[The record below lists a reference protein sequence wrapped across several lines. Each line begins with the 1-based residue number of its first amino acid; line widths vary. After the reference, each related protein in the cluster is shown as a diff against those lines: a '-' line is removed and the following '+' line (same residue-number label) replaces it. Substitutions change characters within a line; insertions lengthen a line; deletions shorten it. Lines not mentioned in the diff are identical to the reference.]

1 MKRLL
6 YFDTKYLISELKPM
20 FGLKYL
26 REDIFA
32 GITVACIA
40 IPLSLAI
47 AMASSASPG
56 VGLISAIVG
65 GIIAALFGGTRLA
78 VTGPAAAMAI
88 LIASC
93 IETYGLAGLLVIGLI
108 CGVLQVFFGLLK
120 LGRYARLVPLPVIAA
135 FTAGIGFIIFVGQLP
150 KALQLPTPDQNH
162 VFYVIQHIG
171 HYITSMNRMAFVLAI
186 ITLLILKILP
196 RYVPLAPTPL
206 IAVAIPTAI
215 VYFFGLSDIKLVG
228 TIPHSL
234 PMPSMPNF
242 SGIKDWGPLIISALE
257 IFALASLETL
267 LSSSA
272 TDSIGKGDLHNP
284 NQELIGQGL
293 ANTGVALFGGIPVTG
308 VIARSSVN
316 VAAGAVTRRSPI
328 IHSLVILAVVYLFP
342 HLVEMIPVAALAGIL
357 LSAAIS
363 MMNIEALFDFWK
375 TNKSEAIIYV
385 VTFFMIIATDLIKG
399 VQAGIIVAFLMVGLR
414 MLATESNIKLWASKQ
429 VLRVSLT
436 GGMTFW
442 SFEKLNKIQNYIAT
456 CTKLRFIIFE
466 LDQLQGMDT
475 TGARHLVNASK
486 EIAVH
491 GVKVIFHKPY
501 GDQRKI
507 IALATENKPT
517 YFITSSESEIRHLLE
532 QSGIQNSAHDIFK
545 QSMQKFLGEHA
556 RENQQLIKSLE
567 APEKPHTLLITCSD
581 IRLNPSAFFSV
592 GLGELFVVR
601 NLGNVIP
608 EFSPESTHTE
618 TASIEFAI
626 NDLGIRNI
634 VICAHTGC
642 SAINACMQSNLHSH
656 NNINNYFGLI
666 KQGFSKH
673 YPLTIDDGVKVNLL
687 RQFDHLLHYPIVAEL
702 ISKKQLQVS
711 AWIYDANMTNLLEWD
726 VGTREFVQIQET

>member
-1 MKRLL
+1 MKRFL

-47 AMASSASPG
+47 AMASSVSPG
-56 VGLISAIVG
+56 VGLISAIIG
-65 GIIAALFGGTRLA
+65 GIIAACFGGTRLA

-88 LIASC
+88 LIANC
-93 IETYGLAGLLVIGLI
+93 VETYGLAGLLVIGLI
-108 CGVLQVFFGLLK
+108 CGILQIAFGLFR
-120 LGRYARLVPLPVIAA
+120 LGRFARLVPLPVIAA

-162 VFYVIQHIG
+162 VFYVIQHIS

-186 ITLLILKILP
+186 ITIFILRILP
-196 RYVPLAPTPL
+196 KYVPLAPTPL

-215 VYFFGLSDIKLVG
+215 VFFFDLPDIQLVG

-234 PMPSMPNF
+234 PMPSMPDF
-242 SGIKDWGPLIISALE
+242 SGIKDWHSLIISALE
-257 IFALASLETL
+257 VFALASLETL

-272 TDSIGKGDLHNP
+272 TDNLGKGDLHNP

-293 ANTGVALFGGIPVTG
+293 ANAGVALFGGIPVTG
-308 VIARSSVN
+308 VIARSSVI

-328 IHSLVILAVVYLFP
+328 IHSLVILSVVYLSP
-342 HLVEMIPVAALAGIL
+342 NLVEMIPIAALAAIL

-363 MMNIEALFDFWK
+363 MMNLEALVDFWK
-375 TNKSEAIIYV
+375 SNKSEAIIYM
-385 VTFFMIIATDLIKG
+385 VTFCMIIATDLIKG

-456 CTKLRFIIFE
+456 CAKLRFIIFE

-475 TGARHLVNASK
+475 TGARHLVNAAK
-486 EIAVH
+486 EIAAR
-491 GVKVIFHKPY
+491 GIKVIFHKPS
-501 GDQRKI
+501 GDQQKLI
-507 IALATENKPT
+507 VSTTDNKPT
-517 YFITSSESEIRHLLE
+517 YVFTNTENAVQHYLE
-532 QSGIQNSAHDIFK
+532 QAGIQNTVHDILK
-545 QSMQKFLGEHA
+545 HSMQNFLGEHA
-556 RENQQLIKSLE
+556 KENQQLLTSIE
-567 APEKPHTLLITCSD
+567 ASNKPHTLLITCSD
-581 IRLNPSAFFSV
+581 IRLNPHAFFSV
-592 GLGELFVVR
+592 GLGELFVIR
-601 NLGNVIP
+601 NLGNIIP
-608 EFSPESTHTE
+608 EFSRNSPHAE
-618 TASIEFAI
+618 TATIEFAI
-626 NDLGIRNI
+626 NDLGIRNV
-634 VICAHTGC
+634 VICAHTEC
-642 SAINACMQSNLHSH
+642 SAINACMYNNLHNHSNLNS
-656 NNINNYFGLI
+656 YLETI
-666 KQGFSKH
+666 KHGFSEN
-673 YPLTIDDGVKVNLL
+673 YPLTIDDGVKFNLL
-687 RQFDHLLHYPIVAEL
+687 QQFNHLIQYPMIAKL
-702 ISKKQLQVS
+702 LNKKQIQVS
-711 AWIYDANMTNLLEWD
+711 AWIYDANATHLLEWNTE
-726 VGTREFVQIQET
+726 TRKFIQMHEG